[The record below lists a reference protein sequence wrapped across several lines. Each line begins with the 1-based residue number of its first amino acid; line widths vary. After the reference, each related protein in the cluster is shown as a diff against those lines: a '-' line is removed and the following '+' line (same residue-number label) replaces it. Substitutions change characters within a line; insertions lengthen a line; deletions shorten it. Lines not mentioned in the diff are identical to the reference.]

1 MSRRKGGKRFAP
13 TKKSNLIFSISRML
27 FVLMVIASFAINWQ
41 SILAFFTD
49 EDFANNVFSIKAY
62 YDIDFNSNDE
72 NNLVESQRLSFNVET
87 ALMANTFIRDGYM
100 FNGWNTE
107 SDGSGESFTDEQLVT
122 QNSFTS
128 VEDTNMLYAQW
139 IDIPTNAEQTY
150 YTSMGAEHPRSRI

>member
-49 EDFANNVFSIKAY
+49 EDFNNNVFSIKAY

-72 NNLVESQRLSFNVET
+72 NNLVESHRLSFNV
-87 ALMANTFIRDGYM
+87 
-100 FNGWNTE
+100 
-107 SDGSGESFTDEQLVT
+107 
-122 QNSFTS
+122 
-128 VEDTNMLYAQW
+128 
-139 IDIPTNAEQTY
+139 
-150 YTSMGAEHPRSRI
+150 